1 MNAVSLPA
9 LCAVLLAL
17 GAAIAIW
24 GGVHDGGWRRP
35 RVWAQAPLAALLYLA
50 LFPPSLHG
58 RGELLNLIAPGAT
71 PQQLRTLPFGE
82 LRAALPG
89 APEVQ
94 NAEHVL
100 DLATALRLHPQV
112 RGLKV
117 IGAGLSPRDL
127 PVAARLGLRFNVA
140 PEQGLVELQA
150 PAMVPLGQ
158 QWTLSGRVA
167 TPGAKLE
174 LHDPSGAVVDKVLP
188 DAQGWFRASAAVL
201 GEGAAR
207 FELHLIK
214 AGQPEE
220 ITSVPVLVRGGAH
233 LSLLSLEGAPGAE
246 GKYWQRWA
254 ADAGFDLGSTTGL
267 TQNVAVHQGQV
278 ELTPQRLAAADLVM
292 IDARAWDLLPP
303 AQKTALRNAVEQ
315 GLGLL
320 LRADVPPSDTAAAD
334 WAELGYKVAA
344 ANAPR
349 DVPRDV
355 VLDHTLG
362 LHDRQAFTEATVTV
376 DAPGADA
383 LLSADDGEVLA
394 WQRKLG
400 RGRVG
405 LLRLV
410 DSYRLQLIGEP
421 ARYGTL
427 WAGLLSALA
436 RPHAPAPPG
445 PELPP
450 QSWAG
455 ERAVLC
461 GLGDTAAVR
470 TPGADAPVALSV
482 DADGCAAYWPAQ
494 SGWQVL
500 QSAGASWPFYVR
512 AADDG
517 AALRTARDRLATQ
530 LLAQKVLPE
539 LPSAAPYEVPLPR
552 WPFLLAW
559 LVLALAVWWAER
571 AGWGGILHRAVSAP
585 NAA

>member
-1 MNAVSLPA
+1 MNAASLPTF
-9 LCAVLLAL
+9 CAVLLAL

-24 GGVHDGGWRRP
+24 GGVRDGGWRRP

-58 RGELLNLIAPGAT
+58 RGEVLNLITPGAT
-71 PQQLRTLPFGE
+71 PQQLRALPFGE
-82 LRAALPG
+82 WRAALPG

-94 NAEHVL
+94 NTERTP
-100 DLATALRLHPQV
+100 DLATALRLHPEV
-112 RGLKV
+112 RGLSV

-127 PVAARLGLRFNVA
+127 PLAAGLNLRFDAV
-140 PEQGLVELQA
+140 PQQGLVELQA
-150 PAMVPLGQ
+150 PATVPLGQ

-167 TPGAKLE
+167 TPGARVE
-174 LHDPSGAVVDKVLP
+174 LHDPSGAVVDTVLP
-188 DAQGWFRASAAVL
+188 DAQGRFRASASAS
-201 GEGAAR
+201 GEGVAR

-214 AGQPEE
+214 AGQAEQ
-220 ITSVPVLVRGGAH
+220 ITSVPLLVRGGAH

-254 ADAGFDLGSTTGL
+254 ADAGFDLAVTTGL
-267 TQNVAVHQGQV
+267 TQNVAVHQGPV
-278 ELTPQRLAAADLVM
+278 ELTPQQLAAADLVM
-292 IDARAWDLLPP
+292 IDARAWGLLPP
-303 AQKTALRNAVEQ
+303 AQKAALRNAVEQ

-320 LRADVPPSDTAAAD
+320 LRADVPPGDSTAAD

-344 ANAPR
+344 ADAPR

-355 VLDHTLG
+355 VLDHSLG
-362 LHDRQAFTEATVTV
+362 LHDRQTFTEAPIAV
-376 DAPGADA
+376 DAPDA
-383 LLSADDGEVLA
+383 SVLLGADDGEALA
-394 WQRKLG
+394 WQRTLG
-400 RGRVG
+400 HGRVG

-427 WAGLLSALA
+427 WAGLLSAVA
-436 RPHAPAPPG
+436 RPHAPPPPG

-450 QSWAG
+450 QSWVG

-461 GLGDTAAVR
+461 GLGDAAAVR
-470 TPGADAPVALSV
+470 APGAGDPVALSV

-517 AALRTARDRLATQ
+517 AALRSARNQLATQ
-530 LLAQKVLPE
+530 LLAQQALPE
-539 LPSAAPYEVPLPR
+539 FPSAAPHRVPLPR

-559 LVLALAVWWAER
+559 LALALATWWAER
-571 AGWGGILHRAVSAP
+571 ADWGASRRTSLPSAS
-585 NAA
+585 AA

>member
-1 MNAVSLPA
+1 MNAASLPT

-24 GGVHDGGWRRP
+24 GGVRSVGWRRP

-58 RGELLNLIAPGAT
+58 RGEVLNLITPGAT
-71 PQQLRTLPFGE
+71 PQQLRALPFSD
-82 LRAALPG
+82 LRAMLPG
-89 APEVQ
+89 TPEVQ
-94 NAEHVL
+94 NAEQVP
-100 DLATALRLHPQV
+100 DLATALRLHPEV
-112 RGLKV
+112 RGLSV

-127 PVAARLGLRFNVA
+127 PVAAGLSLRFDEV
-140 PEQGLVELQA
+140 PQQGLVELQA
-150 PAMVPLGQ
+150 PATVPLGQ

-167 TPGAKLE
+167 TPGARVE
-174 LHDPSGAVVDKVLP
+174 LHDPSGAVVDTVLP
-188 DAQGWFRASAAVL
+188 DAQGRFRASASAG
-201 GEGAAR
+201 GEGPAR

-214 AGQPEE
+214 AGQAEQ
-220 ITSVPVLVRGGAH
+220 ITSVPLLVRGGTH
-233 LSLLSLEGAPGAE
+233 LSLLSFEGAPGAE
-246 GKYWQRWA
+246 GKYWQRWV
-254 ADAGFDLGSTTGL
+254 ADAGFDLAVTTGL

-278 ELTPQRLAAADLVM
+278 ELTPQRLATADLVM

-303 AQKTALRNAVEQ
+303 AQKSALRNAVEQ

-320 LRADVPPSDTAAAD
+320 LRADVPPSDSTAAD

-344 ANAPR
+344 ADAPR

-355 VLDHTLG
+355 VLDHALG
-362 LHDRQAFTEATVTV
+362 LHERQTFTEAPVSV
-376 DAPGADA
+376 DATDA
-383 LLSADDGEVLA
+383 GTLLSADDGEVLA
-394 WQRKLG
+394 WQRTLG
-400 RGRVG
+400 HGRVG

-427 WAGLLSALA
+427 WAGLLSAVA
-436 RPHAPAPPG
+436 RPHAPPPPG

-450 QSWAG
+450 QSWVG
-455 ERAVLC
+455 ERSVLC
-461 GLGDTAAVR
+461 GLGDAAAVR
-470 TPGADAPVALSV
+470 APGSNDPVALSV
-482 DADGCAAYWPAQ
+482 DADGCVAYWPAQ

-517 AALRTARDRLATQ
+517 AALRSARDQLATQ
-530 LLAQKVLPE
+530 LLAQKVLSE
-539 LPSAAPYEVPLPR
+539 LPPAAPHRVPVPR

-559 LVLALAVWWAER
+559 LMLALATWWAER
-571 AGWGGILHRAVSAP
+571 TGWGASRRTSLPSGTT
-585 NAA
+585 